1 MQRLYSLGARKIAV
15 VGLPPIGCLP
25 IQMTENILLPGSHMR
40 VCVQQQNE
48 DSVVYN
54 LKLQSLLPSIQA
66 SRPGT
71 TIAYLDAYDALLNM
85 IIIPEEYGKK
95 VDIVCEHD
103 YTKSHTHQFDFK
115 CFIFC

>member
-1 MQRLYSLGARKIAV
+1 MGARKIAV

>member
-1 MQRLYSLGARKIAV
+1 
-15 VGLPPIGCLP
+15 
-25 IQMTENILLPGSHMR
+25 MR

-48 DSVVYN
+48 DAVVYN

-95 VDIVCEHD
+95 VNICVKTLDAWTCHISIDLVYFEMA
-103 YTKSHTHQFDFK
+103 
-115 CFIFC
+115 